1 MRVLGFPGR
10 HGLGTNLKGGEEKA
24 GCGGVGRIPDTRHT
38 PRARLWLW
46 GWEGRGISVQWLSQ
60 GSSRGGQGVQGLFPG

>member
-10 HGLGTNLKGGEEKA
+10 NGLGTHLKAGEEKA

-38 PRARLWLW
+38 PSARLWLW
-46 GWEGRGISVQWLSQ
+46 GWKGRGISGQWLSQ
-60 GSSRGGQGVQGLFPG
+60 GSSIQGQGMQGLFPG